1 MNNENR
7 NRIGIENSTNDTHI
21 LISRSVFFGS
31 IIGFFVVFSV
41 TIISLTLAIS
51 NRSAQINALEER
63 ANAFEERANQTLY
76 AFHEH
81 ATISSQIQ
89 ENLMAAASEALE
101 GITGGETRARAE
113 IYTLEREHQNTIASL
128 LEQMN
133 EFEELLRLFEEQRQD
148 TINGSSD

>member
-1 MNNENR
+1 MNNEN
-7 NRIGIENSTNDTHI
+7 NTNSTHI
-21 LISRSVFFGS
+21 LISRSVFYSS

-41 TIISLTLAIS
+41 TVISLTLAIS

-63 ANAFEERANQTLY
+63 ANRTLY

-81 ATISSQIQ
+81 VEISSQIQ
-89 ENLMAAASEALE
+89 ENLMVVASEALE

-113 IYTLEREHQNTIASL
+113 LYILEREHQNTIDSL

-148 TINGSSD
+148 TINGLSD